1 MPWAKRA
8 FRKICSK
15 TGGEAPSAGLTA
27 ILTVFLV
34 LAEKLRYFRPKSTI
48 TKTNKQ
54 TNKQKLFWLVRI
66 FVIILDFGLG
76 ISETLSSS
84 NVLKAVQ
91 SSETKKNEEHWLLKL
106 SRIFWPIKTT
116 FVCLFVFV
124 YLSTILIG
132 YFGIRISWMDLVS
145 RSIIFKNP
153 NNVIKLKVLAYNGS
167 NIFLIEILLV
177 SLYFSS
183 IFLLSREMQLNEI
196 NQALSHGLRT
206 HDG

>member
-1 MPWAKRA
+1 
-8 FRKICSK
+8 
-15 TGGEAPSAGLTA
+15 
-27 ILTVFLV
+27 
-34 LAEKLRYFRPKSTI
+34 
-48 TKTNKQ
+48 
-54 TNKQKLFWLVRI
+54 
-66 FVIILDFGLG
+66 
-76 ISETLSSS
+76 
-84 NVLKAVQ
+84 
-91 SSETKKNEEHWLLKL
+91 
-106 SRIFWPIKTT
+106 
-116 FVCLFVFV
+116 
-124 YLSTILIG
+124 
-132 YFGIRISWMDLVS
+132 MDLVS